1 MKRSL
6 AILALAGMLPFAA
19 SAQFINSVTLD
30 PVQAKA
36 GEPVKVTVNFDVQGG
51 VNCGLRVNWGDGS
64 SMDFKINQ
72 AKDVPLVTTRTYAKA
87 GDYTIVA
94 EPKTQGMSAGCGR
107 ANKSA
112 VLKVAAAAAG
122 TEKTPTAAAAPS
134 CPAGWTLDKKSVS
147 KKTGAYT
154 CNAKPGTKLPE
165 ARISCPGSLGYF
177 ENAKTGRL
185 GCRP

>member
-30 PVQAKA
+30 PAQAKA

-51 VNCGLRVNWGDGS
+51 VNCGMRINWGDGT

-72 AKDVPLVTTRTYAKA
+72 AKDVPLITSRTYAKA

-94 EPKTQGMSAGCGR
+94 EPKTQGLSAGCGR
-107 ANKSA
+107 DNKSA
-112 VLKVAAAAAG
+112 ALKVAAAAVA
-122 TEKTPTAAAAPS
+122 EKPAKAASGPS
-134 CPAGWTLDKKSVS
+134 CPAGWNLDKKSVS
-147 KKTGAYT
+147 KKTGAYSCT
-154 CNAKPGTKLPE
+154 AKPGTKLPE
-165 ARISCPGSLGYF
+165 TRLSCPGNLGYY
-177 ENAKTGRL
+177 ENAKAGRL